1 MLLRFDT
8 VELWTSLFITK
19 TENIKTKNKQTSK
32 HSHTHTVQ
40 HNSKLQHH
48 TAMTT
53 VLRPLY
59 RSTYI
64 SHHLQLRTGGFCC
77 CRFQGLA
84 IFNAKILIYFS
95 NIRKQFYQTAVG
107 NCYGLKL
114 PNADC
119 SLRKKIYCV
128 ICCNF
133 WHAFVPYWHWH
144 WHYESNG
151 YVITSLAGVCSHVA
165 GHSSSLHLRA
175 NSASYPLWDGKS
187 EVVAACL

>member
-1 MLLRFDT
+1 MSKSSEISGWISRAIMLLRFDT
-8 VELWTSLFITK
+8 VELWTSLFITM

-40 HNSKLQHH
+40 HNSKLQYH
-48 TAMTT
+48 TATTT
-53 VLRPLY
+53 VLQPLY
-59 RSTYI
+59 RSMYI

-84 IFNAKILIYFS
+84 ISNAKILIYFS

-128 ICCNF
+128 IYCNF
-133 WHAFVPYWHWH
+133 WHTFVPY
-144 WHYESNG
+144 
-151 YVITSLAGVCSHVA
+151 
-165 GHSSSLHLRA
+165 
-175 NSASYPLWDGKS
+175 
-187 EVVAACL
+187 